1 MERSQNSELAK
12 RINQAFTMLQ
22 KDKPQPQIV
31 ERLMLKYGVSQIQA
45 YRYIQLAKEIN
56 EKMAIPESSVVFTV
70 KLPPTLINRIKK
82 LSGSKGLSIS
92 KVVHTALEEYLAKKD
107 HAKKGETS

>member
-12 RINQAFTMLQ
+12 RINQAFTLLQ

-31 ERLMLKYGVSQIQA
+31 QRLMEKYGVSQIQA

-70 KLPPTLINRIKK
+70 KLPPTLIRRIKK
-82 LSGSKGLSIS
+82 LSGSKELSIS
-92 KVVHTALEEYLAKKD
+92 KVVHTALEEFLAKSD